1 MRVLPGGEQRGF
13 DDGDSCEWNWWDWVA
28 EDHLAFRPAFDA
40 LVAAGC
46 DPWVLLDTLDWIA
59 DRQETRSSPDDIRR
73 IRAGLEEGRHALSD
87 LLHSHEELP
96 F

>member
-1 MRVLPGGEQRGF
+1 MRVLPDGEQRGF
-13 DDGDSCEWNWWDWVA
+13 IPDFEENWWEWVA
-28 EDHLAFRPAFDA
+28 EDHPKFRPAFDA

-46 DPWVLLDTLDWIA
+46 DPWVLLDTLDRIA

-73 IRAGLEEGRHALSD
+73 IRAALEAGRHALSD
-87 LLHSHEELP
+87 LLDEDEELP